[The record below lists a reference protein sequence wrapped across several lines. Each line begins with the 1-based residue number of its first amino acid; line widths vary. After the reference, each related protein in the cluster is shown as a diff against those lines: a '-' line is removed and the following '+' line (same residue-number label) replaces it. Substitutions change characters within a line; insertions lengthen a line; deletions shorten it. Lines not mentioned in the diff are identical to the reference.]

1 MSHLYYDNHAFSY
14 LTSFH
19 LMLPRRNDQDKDRSE
34 ELDLNEFIDLMGS
47 LEEENEGTPDQK
59 RASETGGIQ
68 THAVTTLPL

>member
-1 MSHLYYDNHAFSY
+1 
-14 LTSFH
+14 
-19 LMLPRRNDQDKDRSE
+19 MLPRRNDQDKDRSE